1 MSASNSRPPQ
11 DLGAWQ
17 RLAGLAKPRAGTS
30 VAGRASARSR
40 RLGPIFVDYSK
51 QALDDEEV
59 EALTAL
65 ASESNL
71 TAAIDGM
78 FTGAPINSTEER
90 PVQHT
95 LLRAPAETCPEEVA
109 TERERF
115 LALADAVRSG
125 QRRGY
130 TGKPFET
137 VVVIGIGGSQL
148 GPELVVDALRPP
160 HAHDL
165 RFLANIDG
173 EATVRVLAGL
183 DPATTLVI
191 VVSKSF
197 TTLEPR
203 VNAETV
209 RSWFLERTSEP
220 RVVAEHFLAVTV
232 NHAAA
237 RDFGIPPENR
247 FAIWDWV
254 GGRFSLWSAAGL
266 PIAIALGRGGFEDL
280 LAGAY
285 MVDNHFR
292 ETPLEDN
299 IPVLLALLA
308 IWNTNFH
315 GAATHAVLPYDRR
328 LRLLPGYLQQLEM
341 ESNGKS
347 VRRDGTAVGTHTAP
361 VVWGGEE
368 TNGQHAFH
376 QLLLQGTRAFSADFL
391 AVARTDHDLQDHH
404 DWLLANCLA
413 QSKAMLEGR
422 AADGPSA
429 DHRSVP
435 GGHPSTTL
443 LLDELSPRSLGALL
457 ALYEHK
463 VFCLGVLWQINAF
476 DQWGV
481 ELGKEL
487 AGPIHDELAAG
498 ARRGARHDASTTG
511 LLTQIRRARSHQEPR
526 GSARAPYSR
535 L

>member
-1 MSASNSRPPQ
+1 MSASPCKPPQ
-11 DLGAWQ
+11 ELGAWQ
-17 RLAGLAKPRAGTS
+17 RLAGLAEPRAGTP
-30 VAGRASARSR
+30 VAGRATARSR
-40 RLGPIFVDYSK
+40 RLGPIFFDYSK
-51 QALDDEEV
+51 QALNDEV
-59 EALTAL
+59 IAALVAL
-65 ASESNL
+65 AIESSL
-71 TAAIDGM
+71 PRAIDEL
-78 FTGAPINSTEER
+78 FSGAPINSTEDR
-90 PVQHT
+90 PALHT
-95 LLRAPAETCPEEVA
+95 ALRAPTGACTTEVA

-115 LALADAVRSG
+115 LILADAVRSG
-125 QRRGY
+125 QHRGH

-160 HAHDL
+160 HAPDV

-173 EATVRVLAGL
+173 DAAVRALAGL

-197 TTLEPR
+197 TTLEAR
-203 VNAETV
+203 INADTV
-209 RSWFLERTSEP
+209 RSWFLERTCET
-220 RVVAEHFLAVTV
+220 RVVGQHFLAVTA
-232 NHAAA
+232 NQAAA
-237 RDFGIPPENR
+237 AEFGIPPSNR
-247 FAIWDWV
+247 FAMWDWV

-266 PIAIALGRGGFEDL
+266 PIAIALGRGGFEAL
-280 LAGAY
+280 LAGAHR
-285 MVDNHFR
+285 VDDHFR
-292 ETPLEDN
+292 EAPIRDN

-308 IWNTNFH
+308 VWNTNFH

-328 LRLLPGYLQQLEM
+328 LRLLPSYLQQLEM

-347 VRRDGTAVGTHTAP
+347 VRRDGDAVGTHTAP

-376 QLLLQGTRAFSADFL
+376 QLLHQGTRAFSADFIAIAGAGHAL
-391 AVARTDHDLQDHH
+391 EDHH

-422 AADGPSA
+422 AGEGPLA
-429 DHRSVP
+429 EHRSVP

-463 VFCLGVLWQINAF
+463 VFCLGAIWQINAF

-487 AGPIHDELAAG
+487 AEPIYDELASG
-498 ARRGARHDASTTG
+498 EDRGARHDASTAG
-511 LLTQIRRARSHQEPR
+511 LLTQLRRAR
-526 GSARAPYSR
+526 
-535 L
+535 

>member
-1 MSASNSRPPQ
+1 MSASRCSPPQ
-11 DLGAWQ
+11 ELAAWQ
-17 RLAGLAKPRAGTS
+17 RLAALAKPRTGMP
-30 VAGRASARSR
+30 VVGRATARSR
-40 RLGPIFVDYSK
+40 RLGPILVDYSK
-51 QALDDEEV
+51 QALDDEV
-59 EALTAL
+59 VDALAAL

-71 TAAIDGM
+71 TAAIEEM
-78 FTGAPINSTEER
+78 FSGARINSTEDR
-90 PVQHT
+90 SVQHT

-115 LALADAVRSG
+115 LVLADAVRNG
-125 QRRGY
+125 RRRGY

-148 GPELVVDALRPP
+148 GPELVVDALRPA
-160 HAHDL
+160 HAPDV

-173 EATVRVLAGL
+173 HAAVRALAGL
-183 DPATTLVI
+183 DPATTLAI

-197 TTLEPR
+197 TTLEAR
-203 VNAETV
+203 VNAQTV
-209 RSWFLERTSEP
+209 RSWFLERTTEP
-220 RVVAEHFLAVTV
+220 RVVDEHFLAVTA
-232 NHAAA
+232 NRAAA
-237 RDFGIPPENR
+237 REFGIPPDNR
-247 FAIWDWV
+247 FAMWDWV
-254 GGRFSLWSAAGL
+254 GGRFSMWSAGGL

-280 LAGAY
+280 LAGAHL
-285 MVDNHFR
+285 VDNHFR
-292 ETPLEDN
+292 NTPLGDN

-315 GAATHAVLPYDRR
+315 GAATHALLPYDRR
-328 LRLLPGYLQQLEM
+328 LRLLHGYLQQLEM

-347 VRRDGTAVGTHTAP
+347 VRRDGEAVGTHTAP

-376 QLLLQGTRAFSADFL
+376 QLLLQGTRAFSADFV
-391 AVARTDHDLQDHH
+391 AVARADHDLKDHQ

-422 AADGPSA
+422 AADGPLA
-429 DHRSVP
+429 EHRSVP

-463 VFCLGVLWQINAF
+463 VFCLGAIWQINAF

-487 AGPIHDELAAG
+487 AGPIHDELATGEDQG
-498 ARRGARHDASTTG
+498 APHDASTTG
-511 LLTQIRRARSHQEPR
+511 LLTQIRRAR
-526 GSARAPYSR
+526 
-535 L
+535 

>member
-1 MSASNSRPPQ
+1 MSASPCKPPQ
-11 DLGAWQ
+11 ELGAWQ
-17 RLAGLAKPRAGTS
+17 RLAGLAEPRTGTP
-30 VAGRASARSR
+30 AARRATARSR

-51 QALDDEEV
+51 QALDDKV
-59 EALTAL
+59 AQALVAL
-65 ASESNL
+65 ANESNL
-71 TAAIDGM
+71 ARAIDDM
-78 FTGAPINSTEER
+78 FCGARINTTEDR
-90 PVQHT
+90 PVLHT
-95 LLRAPAETCPEEVA
+95 ALRAPTGVCMDEVA

-115 LALADAVRSG
+115 VALADAVRNG
-125 QRRGY
+125 LRRGY

-160 HAHDL
+160 HAPEV

-173 EATVRVLAGL
+173 DAAARTLAGL

-197 TTLEPR
+197 TTLEAR

-220 RVVAEHFLAVTV
+220 GVVDEHFLAVTA
-232 NHAAA
+232 NQAAA
-237 RDFGIPPENR
+237 AEFGIPPDGR
-247 FAIWDWV
+247 FAMWDWV
-254 GGRFSLWSAAGL
+254 GGRFSMWSAAGL
-266 PIAIALGRGGFEDL
+266 PIAIALGRDGFEDL
-280 LAGAY
+280 LAGADL
-285 MVDNHFR
+285 VDDHFR
-292 ETPLEDN
+292 ETPPKDN
-299 IPVLLALLA
+299 IPVMLALLA

-315 GAATHAVLPYDRR
+315 GAASHAVLPYDRR
-328 LRLLPGYLQQLEM
+328 LRLLPSYLQQLEM

-347 VRRDGTAVGTHTAP
+347 VRRDGDAVGTHTAP

-376 QLLLQGTRAFSADFL
+376 QLLHQGTRAFSADFI
-391 AVARTDHDLQDHH
+391 AIARPAHALDHHH

-422 AADGPSA
+422 AADGPLA
-429 DHRSVP
+429 EHRSVP

-463 VFCLGVLWQINAF
+463 VFCLGAIWQINAF

-487 AGPIHDELAAG
+487 AGPIYDELASG
-498 ARRGARHDASTTG
+498 EDRGARQDASTAG
-511 LLTQIRRARSHQEPR
+511 LLTQIRRAR
-526 GSARAPYSR
+526 
-535 L
+535 

>member
-1 MSASNSRPPQ
+1 M
-11 DLGAWQ
+11 
-17 RLAGLAKPRAGTS
+17 
-30 VAGRASARSR
+30 VGRATARCR
-40 RLGPIFVDYSK
+40 RLGPVFVDYSK
-51 QALDDEEV
+51 QALDDEV
-59 EALTAL
+59 VDALAAL

-71 TAAIDGM
+71 ARAIDEM
-78 FTGAPINSTEER
+78 FSGAPINNTEDR
-90 PVQHT
+90 PVLHT
-95 LLRAPAETCPEEVA
+95 VLRSPAGECPNEVA
-109 TERERF
+109 TQRERF

-137 VVVIGIGGSQL
+137 VVVVGIGGSQL

-160 HAHDL
+160 HAPEV

-173 EATVRVLAGL
+173 DAAVQALAGL
-183 DPATTLVI
+183 DPATTLVV

-197 TTLEPR
+197 TTLEAR
-203 VNAETV
+203 VNAETL
-209 RSWFLERTSEP
+209 RSWFLERTCEP
-220 RVVAEHFLAVTV
+220 AVVDEHFLAVTA
-232 NHAAA
+232 NQAAA
-237 RDFGIPPENR
+237 AEFGITPGNR
-247 FAIWDWV
+247 FAMWDGV

-266 PIAIALGRGGFEDL
+266 PIAIALGRGAFEDL
-280 LAGAY
+280 LAGAHL
-285 MVDNHFR
+285 VDDHFR
-292 ETPLEDN
+292 HASPGDN

-328 LRLLPGYLQQLEM
+328 LRLLPSYLQQLEM

-347 VRRDGTAVGTHTAP
+347 VRRDGDDVGTHTAP

-376 QLLLQGTRAFSADFL
+376 QLLLQGTRAFSADFI
-391 AVARTDHDLQDHH
+391 ATARAGHALQDHH

-422 AADGPSA
+422 AADGPLA
-429 DHRSVP
+429 EHRSVP
-435 GGHPSTTL
+435 GGHPSTTV
-443 LLDELSPRSLGALL
+443 LLDELNPRSLGALL

-463 VFCLGVLWQINAF
+463 VFCLGAIWQINAF

-487 AGPIHDELAAG
+487 AGPIHDALACGQDRDAG
-498 ARRGARHDASTTG
+498 YDASTLE
-511 LLTQIRRARSHQEPR
+511 LLTQIRKAR
-526 GSARAPYSR
+526 
-535 L
+535 

>member
-1 MSASNSRPPQ
+1 MSASPSKRPQ
-11 DLGAWQ
+11 ELGAWQ
-17 RLAGLAKPRAGTS
+17 RLAGLAKPRTGS
-30 VAGRASARSR
+30 PVVGRATARSR
-40 RLGPIFVDYSK
+40 RLGLIFVDYSK
-51 QALDDEEV
+51 QTLDHEVVDALV
-59 EALTAL
+59 AL
-65 ASESNL
+65 ANESNL
-71 TAAIDGM
+71 ASAVDEM
-78 FTGAPINSTEER
+78 FSGARINTTEDR
-90 PVQHT
+90 PVLHT
-95 LLRAPAETCPEEVA
+95 VLRAPAGECPDEVA
-109 TERERF
+109 AERERF

-148 GPELVVDALRPP
+148 GPELVVDALRSSDAPEV
-160 HAHDL
+160 

-173 EATVRVLAGL
+173 GAAVRALAGL

-197 TTLEPR
+197 TTLEAR
-203 VNAETV
+203 INAETV
-209 RSWFLERTSEP
+209 RSWFLERTLEP
-220 RVVAEHFLAVTV
+220 GVVDKHFLAVTA
-232 NHAAA
+232 NQAAA
-237 RDFGIPPENR
+237 AEFGIPPDNR
-247 FAIWDWV
+247 FAMWDWV
-254 GGRFSLWSAAGL
+254 GGRFSMWSAAGL
-266 PIAIALGRGGFEDL
+266 PIAIALGRDGFEAL
-280 LAGAY
+280 LAGAHL
-285 MVDNHFR
+285 VDAHFR
-292 ETPLEDN
+292 DTPLRDN

-308 IWNTNFH
+308 VWNTNFH

-328 LRLLPGYLQQLEM
+328 LRLLPSYLQQLEM

-347 VRRDGTAVGTHTAP
+347 VRRDGEAVGTHTAP

-376 QLLLQGTRAFSADFL
+376 QLLHQGTRAFSADFI
-391 AVARTDHDLQDHH
+391 AIARSGHALDDHH

-422 AADGPSA
+422 VADGPLA

-435 GGHPSTTL
+435 GGHPSTTV

-457 ALYEHK
+457 AIYEHK
-463 VFCLGVLWQINAF
+463 VFCLGAIWQINAF

-487 AGPIHDELAAG
+487 AGPIYDELAG
-498 ARRGARHDASTTG
+498 GEHRGAGHDASTAG
-511 LLTQIRRARSHQEPR
+511 LLTQLRRAR
-526 GSARAPYSR
+526 
-535 L
+535 

>member
-1 MSASNSRPPQ
+1 MSASNCSPPQ
-11 DLGAWQ
+11 ELSAWQ
-17 RLAGLAKPRAGTS
+17 RLAGLAKPRNGLP
-30 VAGRASARSR
+30 VLGRATARSR

-51 QALDDEEV
+51 QALDDEV
-59 EALTAL
+59 VDALVAL
-65 ASESNL
+65 ANESNL
-71 TAAIDGM
+71 TRAIDEM
-78 FTGAPINSTEER
+78 FGGARINNTDDR
-90 PVQHT
+90 PVLHT
-95 LLRAPAETCPEEVA
+95 LLRAPAGACPDEVA

-137 VVVIGIGGSQL
+137 VILIGIGGSQL

-160 HAHDL
+160 HAPEV

-173 EATVRVLAGL
+173 GAAVKALAGL

-197 TTLEPR
+197 TTLEAR

-220 RVVAEHFLAVTV
+220 RVVDEHFLAVTA
-232 NHAAA
+232 NQAAA
-237 RDFGIPPENR
+237 AEFGIPPDNR
-247 FAIWDWV
+247 FAMWDWV
-254 GGRFSLWSAAGL
+254 GGRFSMWSAAGL
-266 PIAIALGRGGFEDL
+266 PIAIALGRDGFEDL
-280 LAGAY
+280 LAGAHS
-285 MVDNHFR
+285 VDAHFR
-292 ETPLEDN
+292 ETPPRDN
-299 IPVLLALLA
+299 IPALLALLA

-328 LRLLPGYLQQLEM
+328 LRLLPTYLQQLEM

-347 VRRDGTAVGTHTAP
+347 VRRDGDAVGTHTAP

-376 QLLLQGTRAFSADFL
+376 QLLHQGTRAFGADFI
-391 AVARTDHDLQDHH
+391 AIARPGHALEDHH

-422 AADGPSA
+422 AADGPLA
-429 DHRSVP
+429 EHRSVP
-435 GGHPSTTL
+435 GGHPSTTV
-443 LLDELSPRSLGALL
+443 LLDELNPRALGALL

-463 VFCLGVLWQINAF
+463 VFCLGAIWQINAF

-487 AGPIHDELAAG
+487 AGPIHDELASG
-498 ARRGARHDASTTG
+498 EERGADRDASTAG
-511 LLTQIRRARSHQEPR
+511 LLTQLRRAR
-526 GSARAPYSR
+526 
-535 L
+535 

>member
-1 MSASNSRPPQ
+1 MSASHCSPPQ
-11 DLGAWQ
+11 ELGAWQ
-17 RLAGLAKPRAGTS
+17 RLTGLAKPRTGS
-30 VAGRASARSR
+30 PVLGRATARSR

-51 QALDDEEV
+51 QALDDEV
-59 EALTAL
+59 VDAL
-65 ASESNL
+65 AALANESNL
-71 TAAIDGM
+71 ARAIDEM
-78 FTGAPINSTEER
+78 FAGARINNTDDR
-90 PVQHT
+90 PVLHT
-95 LLRAPAETCPEEVA
+95 LLRAPAGACPDAVA

-115 LALADAVRSG
+115 LALADAVRNG

-137 VVVIGIGGSQL
+137 VILIGIGGSQL

-160 HAHDL
+160 HAPEV

-173 EATVRVLAGL
+173 GAAVQALAGL
-183 DPATTLVI
+183 DPATSLVI

-197 TTLEPR
+197 TTLEAR
-203 VNAETV
+203 VNADTV

-220 RVVAEHFLAVTV
+220 SVVDEHFLAVTA
-232 NHAAA
+232 NQAAA
-237 RDFGIPPENR
+237 AEFGIPPDNR
-247 FAIWDWV
+247 FAMWDWV

-280 LAGAY
+280 LAGAHL
-285 MVDNHFR
+285 VDAHFR
-292 ETPLEDN
+292 ETPPKDN

-328 LRLLPGYLQQLEM
+328 LRLLPSYLQQLEM

-347 VRRDGTAVGTHTAP
+347 VRRDGDAVGTHTAP

-376 QLLLQGTRAFSADFL
+376 QLLHQGTRAFSADFI
-391 AVARTDHDLQDHH
+391 AIARAGHALEDHH

-422 AADGPSA
+422 AADGPLA
-429 DHRSVP
+429 EHRSVP
-435 GGHPSTTL
+435 GGHPSTTV

-463 VFCLGVLWQINAF
+463 VFCLGAIWQINAF

-487 AGPIHDELAAG
+487 AGPIHDELASGEERRAG
-498 ARRGARHDASTTG
+498 HDASTAG
-511 LLTQIRRARSHQEPR
+511 LLTQLRRAR
-526 GSARAPYSR
+526 
-535 L
+535 

>member
-1 MSASNSRPPQ
+1 MSASHSKPPQ

-17 RLAGLAKPRAGTS
+17 RLAGLAKPRTEAP
-30 VAGRASARSR
+30 VVGRATARSR

-51 QALDDEEV
+51 QVLDDEVV
-59 EALTAL
+59 EALGVL

-71 TAAIDGM
+71 TAAIEGM
-78 FTGAPINSTEER
+78 FSGARINSTEDR

-95 LLRAPAETCPEEVA
+95 LLRGPAQACPEEVA

-115 LALADAVRSG
+115 LVLADAVRSG

-148 GPELVVDALRPP
+148 GPEFVVDALRPA
-160 HAHDL
+160 HAPDM

-173 EATVRVLAGL
+173 DAAVRMLAGL

-197 TTLEPR
+197 TTLEAR
-203 VNAETV
+203 VNAQTV
-209 RSWFLERTSEP
+209 RSWFLERTCVP
-220 RVVAEHFLAVTV
+220 RAVEEHFIAVTA
-232 NHAAA
+232 NQAEAAA
-237 RDFGIPPENR
+237 LGISPDNR
-247 FAIWDWV
+247 FAMWDWV
-254 GGRFSLWSAAGL
+254 GGRFSMWSAAGL

-280 LAGAY
+280 LAGAHL
-285 MVDNHFR
+285 VDSHFR
-292 ETPLEDN
+292 ETPLGDN
-299 IPVLLALLA
+299 IPVLLAL
-308 IWNTNFH
+308 ISVWNTNFH
-315 GAATHAVLPYDRR
+315 GAGTHAVLPYDRR

-341 ESNGKS
+341 ESNGKC
-347 VRRDGTAVGTHTAP
+347 VRRDGEAVGTHTAP

-376 QLLLQGTRAFSADFL
+376 QLLLQGTRAFSADFV
-391 AVARTDHDLQDHH
+391 AVARPDHDHKDHH

-422 AADGPSA
+422 EADGPLA
-429 DHRSVP
+429 HHRSVP
-435 GGHPSTTL
+435 GGHPSTTV

-463 VFCLGVLWQINAF
+463 VFCLGTIWQINAF

-487 AGPIHDELAAG
+487 AGPIHEELATG
-498 ARRGARHDASTTG
+498 EDRGAGHDASTAG
-511 LLTQIRRARSHQEPR
+511 LLTQIRRAR
-526 GSARAPYSR
+526 
-535 L
+535 

>member
-1 MSASNSRPPQ
+1 MSASPCKPPQ
-11 DLGAWQ
+11 ELGAWQ
-17 RLAGLAKPRAGTS
+17 RLAGLAEPRTGTP
-30 VAGRASARSR
+30 AARRATARSR

-51 QALDDEEV
+51 QALDDKV
-59 EALTAL
+59 VDAL
-65 ASESNL
+65 AALADESNL
-71 TAAIDGM
+71 ARAIDEM
-78 FTGAPINSTEER
+78 FSGARINTTEDR
-90 PVQHT
+90 PVLHT
-95 LLRAPAETCPEEVA
+95 ALRAPTGVCTDEVA

-115 LALADAVRSG
+115 LALADAVRNG
-125 QRRGY
+125 LRRGY

-160 HAHDL
+160 HAPEV

-173 EATVRVLAGL
+173 DAAVRALAGL

-197 TTLEPR
+197 TTLEAR

-220 RVVAEHFLAVTV
+220 GVVDEHFLAVTA
-232 NHAAA
+232 NQAAA
-237 RDFGIPPENR
+237 AQFGIPPDGC
-247 FAIWDWV
+247 FAMWDWV
-254 GGRFSLWSAAGL
+254 GGRFSMWSAAGL

-280 LAGAY
+280 LAGAHL
-285 MVDNHFR
+285 VDDHFR
-292 ETPLEDN
+292 ETPPKDN
-299 IPVLLALLA
+299 IPVMLALLA

-315 GAATHAVLPYDRR
+315 GAATHAALPYDRR

-347 VRRDGTAVGTHTAP
+347 VRRDGDAVGTHTAP

-376 QLLLQGTRAFSADFL
+376 QLLHQGTRAFSADFIAIACPGHAL
-391 AVARTDHDLQDHH
+391 DHHH

-422 AADGPSA
+422 AADGPLA
-429 DHRSVP
+429 EHRSVP

-457 ALYEHK
+457 AIYEHK
-463 VFCLGVLWQINAF
+463 VFCLGAIWQINAF

-487 AGPIHDELAAG
+487 AGPIYDELASG
-498 ARRGARHDASTTG
+498 EDRGARHDPSTAG
-511 LLTQIRRARSHQEPR
+511 LLTQVRRAR
-526 GSARAPYSR
+526 
-535 L
+535 

>member
-1 MSASNSRPPQ
+1 MSASNCSPPQ
-11 DLGAWQ
+11 ELGAWQ
-17 RLAGLAKPRAGTS
+17 RLAGLAKPRKGMPVVGPAT
-30 VAGRASARSR
+30 ARSR

-51 QALDDEEV
+51 QALDDDV
-59 EALTAL
+59 VDALAAL

-71 TAAIDGM
+71 SAAIDAM
-78 FTGAPINSTEER
+78 FSGAPINSTEDR

-95 LLRAPAETCPEEVA
+95 LLRAPPEACPKEVA
-109 TERERF
+109 TERKRF
-115 LALADAVRSG
+115 LALADAVRRG
-125 QRRGY
+125 ERRGY

-137 VVVIGIGGSQL
+137 VVAIGIGGSQL

-160 HAHDL
+160 HAPNV

-173 EATVRVLAGL
+173 DAAVTTLAGL
-183 DPATTLVI
+183 DPATTLVV

-197 TTLEPR
+197 TTLEAR
-203 VNAETV
+203 VNAETT
-209 RSWFLERTSEP
+209 RSWFLERTCEP
-220 RVVAEHFLAVTV
+220 RIVEEHFLAVTA
-232 NHAAA
+232 NQAAA
-237 RDFGIPPENR
+237 AEFGIACRNR
-247 FAIWDWV
+247 FAMWDWV

-266 PIAIALGRGGFEDL
+266 PIAIVLGRGGFEDL
-280 LAGAY
+280 LAGAH
-285 MVDNHFR
+285 MVDEHFR
-292 ETPLEDN
+292 ETPLADN

-328 LRLLPGYLQQLEM
+328 LRLLPSYLQQLEM

-347 VRRDGTAVGTHTAP
+347 VRRDGESVRTHTAP

-376 QLLLQGTRAFSADFL
+376 QLLLQGTRAFSADFV
-391 AVARTDHDLQDHH
+391 AVARAGHDLKDHH
-404 DWLLANCLA
+404 DWLIANCLA

-422 AADGPSA
+422 VPDGPLA
-429 DHRSVP
+429 AHRSIP

-463 VFCLGVLWQINAF
+463 VFCLGAIWQINAF

-487 AGPIHDELAAG
+487 AGPIHDELAKVG
-498 ARRGARHDASTTG
+498 GRGARHDASTAG
-511 LLTQIRRARSHQEPR
+511 LLTQMSRAR
-526 GSARAPYSR
+526 
-535 L
+535 

>member
-1 MSASNSRPPQ
+1 MSASHSRPPQ

-17 RLAGLAKPRAGTS
+17 RLAGLAKPRTGAP
-30 VAGRASARSR
+30 VVGRATARSR
-40 RLGPIFVDYSK
+40 RLGPIYIDYSK
-51 QALDDEEV
+51 QALDDEVV
-59 EALTAL
+59 ESLAAL
-65 ASESNL
+65 ASESKL
-71 TAAIDGM
+71 ATAIDGM
-78 FTGAPINSTEER
+78 FAGARINSTEDR
-90 PVQHT
+90 PVRHT
-95 LLRAPAETCPEEVA
+95 LLRAPAQTCPEEVA

-115 LALADAVRSG
+115 LALAHAVRNG

-148 GPELVVDALRPP
+148 GPEFVVDALRPP
-160 HAHDL
+160 QAPDV

-173 EATVRVLAGL
+173 DAAVRMLAGL

-197 TTLEPR
+197 TTLEAR
-203 VNAETV
+203 VNAQTL

-220 RVVAEHFLAVTV
+220 RAVEEHFIAVTA
-232 NHAAA
+232 NQAEAAA
-237 RDFGIPPENR
+237 FGISPDNR
-247 FAIWDWV
+247 FAMWDWV
-254 GGRFSLWSAAGL
+254 GGRFSMWSAAGL
-266 PIAIALGRGGFEDL
+266 PVAIALGRGGFEDL
-280 LAGAY
+280 LAGAHL
-285 MVDNHFR
+285 VDSHFR
-292 ETPLEDN
+292 ETPLGDN
-299 IPVLLALLA
+299 IPVLLALVSV
-308 IWNTNFH
+308 WNTNFH
-315 GAATHAVLPYDRR
+315 GAGTHAVLPYDRR

-341 ESNGKS
+341 ESNGKC
-347 VRRDGTAVGTHTAP
+347 VRRDGETVGTHTAP

-376 QLLLQGTRAFSADFL
+376 QLLLQGTRAFSADFV
-391 AVARTDHDLQDHH
+391 AVARPDHDHNDHH

-422 AADGPSA
+422 AADGPLA
-429 DHRSVP
+429 EHRSVP

-443 LLDELSPRSLGALL
+443 LLDELNPRSLGALL

-463 VFCLGVLWQINAF
+463 VFCLGAIWQINAF

-487 AGPIHDELAAG
+487 AGPIHEELATG
-498 ARRGARHDASTTG
+498 EDRGRGHDASTAG
-511 LLTQIRRARSHQEPR
+511 LLTQIRRAR
-526 GSARAPYSR
+526 
-535 L
+535 